1 MIRIAIVED
10 DAAYLRQL
18 TEYLKQYEKESQE
31 NFHISVFNDGAE
43 IAEDYRPVYDIILM
57 DIEMRLMDGMT
68 AAERIRASDMDVVI
82 IFITNMSQYVMKGY
96 TVDAMDY
103 VLKPISYYAFSQRID
118 RALQRM
124 KRRSAHYILLSHQ
137 GGVMKLDVSQIYYI
151 EVQDHNLI
159 YRTAKG
165 SFTTKGSMFEA
176 EKALNPRRFFRCN
189 KGCLINLD
197 YVESVQ
203 NYDVLVGKD
212 WIQVSRARK
221 KALLDAL
228 NDYMNEVSK

>member
-10 DAAYLRQL
+10 DAAYLQQL
-18 TEYLKQYEKESQE
+18 TEYLKQYEKESHE
-31 NFHISVFNDGAE
+31 TFHVSVFHDGAE
-43 IAEDYRPVYDIILM
+43 IAEGYRPVYDIILM
-57 DIEMRLMDGMT
+57 DIEMRQMDGMT

-124 KRRSAHYILLSHQ
+124 KRRSTHYILLSHQ
-137 GGVMKLDVSQIYYI
+137 SGVMKLDVSQIYYI

-159 YRTAKG
+159 YRTVKG
-165 SFTTKGSMFEA
+165 SFTTKGSMLEA
-176 EKALNPRRFFRCN
+176 EKNLNPRRFFRCN

-203 NYDVLVGKD
+203 NYDVLVGKA
-212 WIQVSRARK
+212 WLQVSRARK